1 MDILTKKLEKN
12 TEKLER
18 NKEYFFAAEM
28 LTPEILLVEHGRF
41 LADIPKLDF
50 TLSISEQN
58 RSLMDAYIV
67 FVVNEGAETRK
78 VSALSRESCF
88 STLEELY
95 KWWNAK
101 KLPSSK
107 LVFGRSCVMKGE

>member
-1 MDILTKKLEKN
+1 MEILTKKLEKN
-12 TEKLER
+12 IKKLER
-18 NKEYFFAAEM
+18 NQEYFFAAEM
-28 LTPEILLVEHGRF
+28 LTPEILLVERGRF

-58 RSLMDAYIV
+58 RSMMDAYIV
-67 FVVNEGAETRK
+67 FAVGEGTEARK

-88 STLEELY
+88 SSLTELY
-95 KWWNAK
+95 EWWNSK

-107 LVFGRSCVMKGE
+107 LVFGRSCVTKGE